1 MDISG
6 LWNQLLLN
14 TTTVCLHPN
23 SLIDGIQVITPYVT
37 SSDTNSSLSS
47 ESSVP
52 LKENENEADG
62 DNDKNEESNSGDD
75 EKGKICD
82 KEDKIQPKKSIQRVR
97 YSKEEY
103 RCTQCPYTCTT
114 EKAFLHHLRWC
125 ECKESGSNKHL
136 LSCPICG
143 KDRRSEETLSVHMIK
158 HKQDKYFCCD
168 ICKFKTLQLKKLI
181 QHRRMH
187 TGEKPHLCPFCS
199 YRSSRR
205 DNLRSHVRRVH
216 KKHDLPCDTFTP
228 RSMVLSPRKL
238 NNN

>member
-1 MDISG
+1 MDFSV

-14 TTTVCLHPN
+14 PTTVCFQPN
-23 SLIDGIQVITPYVT
+23 SLIDGIQLITPYVT
-37 SSDTNSSLSS
+37 SGDTNSSVSS
-47 ESSVP
+47 ESSTP
-52 LKENENEADG
+52 LQENENEVDD
-62 DNDKNEESNSGDD
+62 DNNLTNDEVNESEDNQEINSS
-75 EKGKICD
+75 
-82 KEDKIQPKKSIQRVR
+82 KEDKVSQKKSIQRVR

-125 ECKESGSNKHL
+125 ECQNSTSDNHL

-143 KDRRSEETLSVHMIK
+143 KDRRNEETLSVHMAK
-158 HKQDKYFCCD
+158 HKQDKHFCCD

-216 KKHDLPCDTFTP
+216 KKEDLPCDTFTP

-238 NNN
+238 N